1 MVRTSPCYY
10 ISPSA
15 ISISPNANGSASDLA
30 VNVVKGAKIKVYSKG
45 VQALGWSDSVF
56 QQWTLTGRNRRL
68 ADSTKPYTIYA
79 RLNKN
84 NKSDGYLVFAPKE
97 ADKDGNWL
105 DKYAYVTIR
114 GLATGTVNKNVSDYW
129 YVKLGEVS
137 LPTDNVRTVT
147 LDTGI
152 LGTDQFNTEWNL
164 HPDDMPLRVE
174 LSATIDLK
182 DAGSKPYVPWGKKL
196 VLQAKLLQGWA
207 DTTIPRF
214 HHFTIQRN
222 TGDTDA
228 DKTYN
233 YPDGNS
239 EVESSGRQ
247 MSGGNII
254 LSHARGEGDVFNGTV
269 SSAWTVIAWGTKA
282 TADGS
287 VPSSSSSSS
296 DTTETYEKLAE
307 TTTSISAETAE
318 QFSLERSSAIANY
331 DPSSDTYSPS
341 DGIDVMIRAIDQKG
355 EVFKMTNAQRK
366 ASSLTVQYCVGEEA
380 WNTCTFTG
388 TDTEVAKTTIPMEA
402 FHLQQNVNVRIVRV
416 IVTTSPAPDPS
427 STSSSDPASQ
437 KTTTTYKELYRTHI
451 PLVRNGEDS
460 KEREWI
466 FLRSASAI
474 QFSSDVQDT
483 TKPLIPSLIV
493 GGEVKPEEAA
503 TGDDTNKNQDGWVPE
518 GWWDEMRGTDS
529 EHHYEYAAYRDYIKG
544 GVPDN
549 SSSSPA
555 SSESSS
561 DPSKSGNASQR
572 GGHWGDFSTPRIWG
586 YYANDAVSYRCRW
599 TLAGVE
605 VYQLKCAYT
614 GAFRGTLP
622 LVGTLLKRVGS
633 GQEQEVT
640 GKTVVTLK
648 CEGTDYSKTFDTD
661 NPTFTVNTTDANTA
675 DFVQYL
681 NKVELSGL
689 SVSFAVDGEEH
700 NFSIPVIR
708 EADEDSVVSTVD
720 KYSDDH
726 LLRKDKDD
734 QTEHNLRM
742 GSAEVDTVLKSHDYD
757 NHAGFPFGK
766 GWAAMKDDGHGASIL
781 EVDKL
786 FVRMKAYFAELEIRK
801 ISYLGGNYVFSSA
814 GGTIYYVEWL
824 GDKDKVLEKTEAN
837 KTLIK
842 TFRCYLYS
850 NDGTT
855 KTMNWFQTDDQ
866 VRCQN
871 FGDLTIAAKPANGVI
886 TATDATTHYWW
897 RRVSGKGSGVIAAK
911 GDNKNYEYVD
921 FLNKE
926 NEYGIGSDFPEEGDV
941 MVQFGNWTN
950 AERQGVIMIVVTGDD
965 APAIIEWQN
974 VGANNQHFT
983 IPAKEYS
990 RISPRGEGNIFRGK
1004 FISVS
1009 GTATDYTGTSID
1021 EQIEALI
1028 KQLNDIKNQADK
1040 KFEIWFNGGDPHPNS
1055 ATDKTANAPAS
1066 DWTTDAEKGLH
1077 TQDLYYD
1084 TDKDPASKGG
1094 RAWRWMAHNTNGTV
1108 AYYWDEVTDKDTSDA
1123 LEKAREAKESADE
1136 KVQTFVSDSNKPPT
1150 PPYKKGDFWIQTDQ
1164 ENNVM
1169 ICIAGKSAGESYDPK
1184 DWTDLSDL
1192 VSVTDARTIL
1202 ATLADKVWD
1211 LVGEAYLKEGKKYV
1225 KVYIGSQPSESV
1237 YDYDLSYDKGVL
1249 YKYKGGWQKVE
1260 GSGYES
1266 TFATVL
1272 SLLGTITIRVSN
1284 YTNLTNTTPP
1294 KRYDLALMQISIQDP
1309 VDGNETKGNCEIM
1322 MYNEK
1327 GAWEV
1332 LRTCTLAIM
1341 KNYGDHIVS
1350 IVKGISGT
1358 VEKISGTY
1366 VTKDSFNAFSDKFT
1380 YDSEGNII
1388 NTKKSGL
1395 LTTTDG
1401 NLLYATSQ
1409 SNTVN
1414 MLMGTTTGVGWT
1426 KDTSSDASYFSF
1438 NEAAR
1443 QFEIVNYYPA
1453 FRSGFSGASHATLK
1467 SPIVRIEK
1475 NKKYIISF
1483 NVATD
1488 SKAQFSIGI
1497 RFGTASECSSN
1508 ARDFTWADVK
1518 VEPDDS
1524 STKQEGV
1531 IYRSKS
1537 DSNRYFVIIETN
1549 EANTGSNE
1557 YMQVLFIN
1565 AVSSYE
1571 TSTNKQVD
1579 DVTINSAW
1587 PYSSTSNQTLSSDT
1601 TISDSDTVKTTV
1613 TKLACY
1619 TGSTTEYV
1627 EETITTTESVKPVSV
1642 SVSKIQLELAVRDA
1656 IADIEPSDY
1665 KESQNA
1671 IESYI
1676 KQTADSLTLYAD
1688 NIILNANHKLAVTGN
1703 YMTISTDNFTLTED
1717 GSIYANNATINGTF
1731 TTGEGDGKITISSKN
1746 KFGSIRLSDY
1756 IDISYLGRGSST
1768 SGDAVII
1775 NGGYGGFMSIKSKAV
1790 IDEYMTN
1797 GLHEYYTDISG
1808 MGVTTE
1814 FVDAKRAKIGRT
1826 VLSAEGDS
1834 SLTDN
1839 VKYALEN
1846 NLVTYLF
1853 MSNSSDITIP
1863 MPPKPEEGNTII
1875 VVQLGGKIN
1884 FTSSYGFQCG
1894 ANASTSASSD
1904 KKGQWTF
1911 FAFFNNRWQ
1920 TSYFNGQPF

>member
-10 ISPSA
+10 IVPSA

-30 VNVVKGAKIKVYSKG
+30 VNIVKGAKIKVYSRG
-45 VQALGWSDSVF
+45 LSALGWSDSVF
-56 QQWTLTGRNRRL
+56 QQWTLAGRNRRL

-79 RLNKN
+79 RLNKS
-84 NKSDGYLVFAPKE
+84 NKEDGYLVFAPKE

-105 DKYAYVTIR
+105 DKYAYVTIQ

-282 TADGS
+282 AADGS

-307 TTTSISAETAE
+307 TTISISAETTE
-318 QFSLERSSAIANY
+318 QFSLELSSAVVNY
-331 DPSSDTYSPS
+331 DPSSDSYNPS
-341 DGIDVMIRAIDQKG
+341 EGVDVMIRAIDQKG
-355 EVFKMTNAQRK
+355 EVFKLTNAQLK
-366 ASSLTVQYCVGEEA
+366 ASSLAVQYCVGEEA

-402 FHLQQNVNVRIVRV
+402 FTSQKNVNVRIVRV
-416 IVTTSPAPDPS
+416 VV
-427 STSSSDPASQ
+427 STDQTA
-437 KTTTTYKELYRTHI
+437 TTTYKELYRTHI

-474 QFSSDVQDT
+474 QFSSDVKDA
-483 TKPLIPSLIV
+483 TKPLIPSLIN

-544 GVPDN
+544 ELQ
-549 SSSSPA
+549 SSSS
-555 SSESSS
+555 S
-561 DPSKSGNASQR
+561 SGNASQR

-586 YYANDAVSYRCRW
+586 YYAEDAVSYRCRW

-622 LVGTLLKRVGS
+622 LVATLMKRTGS

-648 CEGTDYSKTFDTD
+648 CEGTDYSKTFNTD
-661 NPTFTVNTTDANTA
+661 NPTFTVNTTDDNTA

-708 EADEDSVVSTVD
+708 EADEDSVRNTID

-814 GGTIYYVEWL
+814 GGTIYYVEWI
-824 GDKDKVLEKTEAN
+824 GDKDKLLEKTEAN

-855 KTMNWFQTDDQ
+855 RTMNWFQTDDQ

-871 FGDLTIAAKPANGVI
+871 FGDLTEAAKAANGVI

-911 GDNKNYEYVD
+911 GDGKNYEYVD
-921 FLNKE
+921 FQNAPGQ
-926 NEYGIGSDFPEEGDV
+926 YGADSDFPEEGDV

-983 IPAKEYS
+983 IPSKEYT

-1077 TQDLYYD
+1077 AQDLYYD

-1136 KVQTFVSDSNKPPT
+1136 KVQTFVSDSTKKQPT

-1169 ICIAGKSAGESYDPK
+1169 ICVAGKNAGESYDPK

-1249 YKYKGGWQKVE
+1249 YKYKDGWQKVE

-1272 SLLGTITIRVSN
+1272 SLLGMITIRVSN

-1309 VDGNETKGNCEIM
+1309 MDGNTTTGNYEIM

-1395 LTTTDG
+1395 LTTADG

-1483 NVATD
+1483 NITTD

-1676 KQTADSLTLYAD
+1676 KQTADSIKLFADKIIINAQHKLSITGDYININTTNFKIDDSGDVSITGEINATSGSFYSGSGNNKIHIFANDTNGEISIGGDYVKLKYNTEYTSSFWSIWTGFQKKSYAGGYLDILGKDSNGTGYHTEITGGEVSTRNLFAD
-1688 NIILNANHKLAVTGN
+1688 NIHSLNFRFLPLVVSFSTTLSTDFSGDLMSASGNVIILTNTRQITVTLPAKPVTGQFFIFIQAGAKVVFN
-1703 YMTISTDNFTLTED
+1703 S
-1717 GSIYANNATINGTF
+1717 
-1731 TTGEGDGKITISSKN
+1731 
-1746 KFGSIRLSDY
+1746 
-1756 IDISYLGRGSST
+1756 GSSY
-1768 SGDAVII
+1768 
-1775 NGGYGGFMSIKSKAV
+1775 NFRHGYNDFSNTAN
-1790 IDEYMTN
+1790 T
-1797 GLHEYYTDISG
+1797 
-1808 MGVTTE
+1808 
-1814 FVDAKRAKIGRT
+1814 
-1826 VLSAEGDS
+1826 DS
-1834 SLTDN
+1834 S
-1839 VKYALEN
+1839 
-1846 NLVTYLF
+1846 
-1853 MSNSSDITIP
+1853 
-1863 MPPKPEEGNTII
+1863 G
-1875 VVQLGGKIN
+1875 Q
-1884 FTSSYGFQCG
+1884 FTMMIF
-1894 ANASTSASSD
+1894 D
-1904 KKGQWTF
+1904 GQNWHVSF
-1911 FAFFNNRWQ
+1911 SQGRPW
-1920 TSYFNGQPF
+1920 